1 MEDVI
6 YCRQCKFY
14 RPISETAF
22 ECGNIRGLLNPAE
35 DDFCSKAEREESRDL
50 EGQIQLTT

>member
-6 YCRQCKFY
+6 YCRQRKFY

-22 ECGNIRGLLNPAE
+22 ECGNFHGLLNPAE
-35 DDFCSKAEREESRDL
+35 DDFCSKGEREESYDL
-50 EGQIQLTT
+50 EGHIQLTT